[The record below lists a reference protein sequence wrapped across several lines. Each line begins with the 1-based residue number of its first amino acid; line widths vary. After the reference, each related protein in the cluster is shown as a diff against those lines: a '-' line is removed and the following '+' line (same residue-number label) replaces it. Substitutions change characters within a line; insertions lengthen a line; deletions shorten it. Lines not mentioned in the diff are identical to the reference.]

1 MQIGARTN
9 VQDGTIIHVS
19 HHSPFNKAGYPTV
32 IGDDVT
38 VGHGTILHAC
48 TIEDLCLIG
57 MGACVLD
64 GATVKRYGF
73 VGAGAVV
80 GPGKVVG
87 EAELWL
93 GNPARLARTLSDK
106 EIESLHYSAQHY
118 VRLKDHTWA
127 PPPAE
132 PQHRQCAWRVRDGT
146 GRVRGYGCVACS
158 SAVSMAS
165 AWARDAPHMS
175 WDGRRLVQTAGRVG
189 RPNRLQRPCPSSCTH
204 GTPAGLPCGMPGMA
218 ELMEGAIQQAAQPA
232 RQGMSMCMPQ
242 CKPPPPPSSGG
253 DTR

>member
-1 MQIGARTN
+1 MTPIRSFLDHTPQLGARVYIDPACTIIGKVSLGDDVSVWPGTVIRGDVNHVQIGARTN

-32 IGDDVT
+32 IGEDVT

-73 VGAGAVV
+73 IGAGAVV

-87 EAELWL
+87 EGELWL

-106 EIESLHYSAQHY
+106 EIKSLHYSAQHY
-118 VRLKDHTWA
+118 VRLKDQYLGV
-127 PPPAE
+127 P
-132 PQHRQCAWRVRDGT
+132 T
-146 GRVRGYGCVACS
+146 G
-158 SAVSMAS
+158 
-165 AWARDAPHMS
+165 D
-175 WDGRRLVQTAGRVG
+175 
-189 RPNRLQRPCPSSCTH
+189 
-204 GTPAGLPCGMPGMA
+204 
-218 ELMEGAIQQAAQPA
+218 
-232 RQGMSMCMPQ
+232 
-242 CKPPPPPSSGG
+242 
-253 DTR
+253 